1 MAVVSDFSDEDA
13 VAADAAPVVAEPG
26 GIEPGQPRR
35 SLMDDPR
42 VTRGITYVAAAVAFY
57 FVQQWFWPA
66 PIGVLVLGVVI
77 GGLTAMIAFGIAL
90 IYRANRVIN
99 FAQADLGGAPA
110 SLAILLIVGRNWPH
124 LLAMATGLAA
134 ALVLGAFVEF
144 VIIRRFFKA
153 PRLILT
159 VVTIGLVQLLAVGH

>member
-77 GGLTAMIAFGIAL
+77 GGLTAVIAFGISP
-90 IYRANRVIN
+90 IYRANRGIN

-110 SLAILLIVGRNWPH
+110 PLSTLLLVGLGRPH
-124 LLAMATGLAA
+124 LLARGTVLPPRPVPR
-134 ALVLGAFVEF
+134 ALVAV
-144 VIIRRFFKA
+144 VI
-153 PRLILT
+153 T
-159 VVTIGLVQLLAVGH
+159 